1 MRSPSIACTFLVVA
15 FWAVA
20 ATAQTQADF
29 FDDTLVQEIRLDLKA
44 SDWATLKENYLE
56 DTYYT
61 ANFKWR
67 DVLVGDV
74 AIRSRG
80 TGSRSPV
87 KPGLLVDFNRNDPD
101 QTFLGLKSV
110 ILRNNT
116 QESSMLH
123 ERLSMIVM
131 RRMELYASRE
141 ASTKLYVNDE
151 YIGLYTIVESVDKG
165 FLKLNLN
172 ENDGYLYKYD
182 FNSGDPAYY
191 FTYRGSDPA
200 LYSPSPFKPET
211 HEKDPVPA

>member
-1 MRSPSIACTFLVVA
+1 MACTFLVVA

-61 ANFKWR
+61 TNFKWR

-87 KPGLLVDFNRNDPD
+87 KPGLMVDFNRNEPD

-116 QESSMLH
+116 QESSTQF
-123 ERLSMIVM
+123 V
-131 RRMELYASRE
+131 
-141 ASTKLYVNDE
+141 
-151 YIGLYTIVESVDKG
+151 
-165 FLKLNLN
+165 
-172 ENDGYLYKYD
+172 
-182 FNSGDPAYY
+182 
-191 FTYRGSDPA
+191 
-200 LYSPSPFKPET
+200 LYSGSAAQAASGTLRFVSQSGQPLSLLIW
-211 HEKDPVPA
+211 